1 MSPLQVAAAQ
11 QQASVGTSAI
21 LEASALREEV
31 RRERTRAQVAMQQA
45 EEAMRAHSSS
55 THHDGAT
62 SSDSKLLEVMARLA
76 QREKDVDMLQA
87 TVRVHPAQPTVLA
100 VGDDTHLPPP
110 SPSPTCPSC
119 LAIFS
124 LRTAS
129 SHCPLPSLHHC

>member
-1 MSPLQVAAAQ
+1 M
-11 QQASVGTSAI
+11 
-21 LEASALREEV
+21 REEV

-87 TVRVHPAQPTVLA
+87 TVRVHPVQPPVLTA
-100 VGDDTHLPPP
+100 ATLVTHCRGGHPAPPAPPP
-110 SPSPTCPSC
+110 THTQ
-119 LAIFS
+119 AF
-124 LRTAS
+124 
-129 SHCPLPSLHHC
+129 